1 MNRLKPKDGEDDG
14 ACVDGGEGVAGG
26 DDDDVLDAVLGWVVV
41 TAKADD
47 GAESKA
53 KGVKDLGGCADMSA
67 GAKLYLV
74 CIIIHQALFPFASA
88 SVSRKKNQMNLI
100 IEKLSP
106 DLLHQARLW
115 GAGACPSWG

>member
-67 GAKLYLV
+67 GGKT
-74 CIIIHQALFPFASA
+74 
-88 SVSRKKNQMNLI
+88 
-100 IEKLSP
+100 LSG
-106 DLLHQARLW
+106 LHQHSSGPFSYYFCQCQQEEKSDESNHRETLT
-115 GAGACPSWG
+115 